1 MKSRSYGIIA
11 ITHIHGVSC
20 ECDEVHFDGWY
31 SNCPSVIQE
40 MFELFKKRYPEADV
54 FIVEQKQAEWR
65 MLETLRRR
73 EVLAQIMDDFAAR
86 REATGT

>member
-40 MFELFKKRYPEADV
+40 MFELFKKRYRGRRVHRRTEASGM
-54 FIVEQKQAEWR
+54 ANAR
-65 MLETLRRR
+65 NLARRR